1 MAFTY
6 PPIGVLNINR
16 EYRPPTY
23 PTVRVRVLRAHYQL
37 RRLLEVGEIVNL
49 PEPDAANAVA
59 LGRAEKV

>member
-1 MAFTY
+1 MRYEY
-6 PPIGVLNINR
+6 PKAGVLNINR

-49 PEPDAANAVA
+49 PEPDAANACA
-59 LGRAEKV
+59 LGRAERI